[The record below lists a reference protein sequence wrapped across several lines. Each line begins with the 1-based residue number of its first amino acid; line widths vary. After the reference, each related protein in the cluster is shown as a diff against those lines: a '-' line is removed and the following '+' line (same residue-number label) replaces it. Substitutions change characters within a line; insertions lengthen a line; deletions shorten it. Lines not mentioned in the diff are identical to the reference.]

1 MVEQG
6 TKIMTISMY
15 HASAPLFLR
24 MFDNMNQWLDV
35 AVDKKGA
42 AGAEELLSARL
53 APDMLPLLNQFQLA
67 SDTSKGCIARLAGI
81 TPPSMPDTEKTI
93 AEIRQRIGKTVDF
106 IKSVPQSSIDGSEEK
121 QVVLK
126 TPGGDMPFTGLGY
139 LSGFALP
146 NFYFHAT
153 TAYGI
158 LRNQGLPLG
167 KLDYLGRT

>member
-1 MVEQG
+1 
-6 TKIMTISMY
+6 MTISMY

-24 MFDNMNQWLDV
+24 MFGNMNQWLDI

-42 AGAEELLSARL
+42 AAEELLGARL

-67 SDTSKGCIARLAGI
+67 SDTSKGCIARLAGVQ
-81 TPPSMPDTEKTI
+81 PPSMPDTEKTI
-93 AEIRQRIGKTVDF
+93 AEVRQRIAKTADF
-106 IKSVPQSSIDGSEEK
+106 IRSVPQSAVDGSEEK
-121 QVVLK
+121 EVILK
-126 TPGGDMPFTGLGY
+126 TPGGDLKFTGLTY

-167 KLDYLGRT
+167 KMDYLGRT